1 MVKKTIIF
9 THSGGRLGNQLISYI
24 HLLSFWQE
32 HKDQFNII
40 NISFWPFSHLL
51 HLKKAQ
57 RYCFHSTSNSGHV
70 LFWILY
76 KIYLLIPR
84 FLKHKY
90 VSFLTIFLHGFGSF
104 FPGFQS
110 IFARKSSIQTHLQPF
125 CFGKKY
131 DFFDLN
137 LEENKKM
144 LLAKHSVIT
153 GFQVKSWELVLKH
166 KKETLPLLAFNPL
179 FQNTASQFMKS
190 VRSNHKIVVG
200 VHIRQG
206 DWRNHPKSIT
216 DTGRIAFDAKTY
228 ATYMQQLVT
237 LLGPDVGFIL
247 TSDEVQDMTLFK
259 EFNVYL
265 CTGSMGQSGHFV
277 ESILELS
284 QCDYLLMPD
293 TTFAGWASF
302 MNDVEM
308 FVFRSDNAILSLD
321 NLSKIKQ
328 ITGFVS

>member
-1 MVKKTIIF
+1 MAKKTIIF
-9 THSGGRLGNQLISYI
+9 TPSGGRLGNQLISYI
-24 HLLSFWQE
+24 HLLSFWKE

-40 NISFWPFSHLL
+40 NISFWPYSHLL
-51 HLKKAQ
+51 QSEKAQ
-57 RYCFHSTSNSGHV
+57 RYCFHSTTNSGHI
-70 LFWILY
+70 LFWILF
-76 KIYLLIPR
+76 KIYLLTPR

-90 VSFLTIFLHGFGSF
+90 VSFLTVFLHGFGRF

-110 IFARKSSIQTHLQPF
+110 IFARKDSIQTHLHPF
-125 CFGKKY
+125 CLGKKY

-137 LEENKKM
+137 LAKNKKT

-153 GFQVKSWELVLKH
+153 GFQVKSWDLVLKH
-166 KKETLPLLAFNPL
+166 KKQTLSLLAFNQQ
-179 FQNTASQFMKS
+179 FQNNASQFMQS
-190 VRSNHKIVVG
+190 VRTKHKIVVG

-228 ATYMQQLVT
+228 ATHMHQLVT

-302 MNDVEM
+302 INDVDM
-308 FVFRSDNAILSLD
+308 FVVRSKNDRLSLG
-321 NLSKIKQ
+321 NYTPIENIL
-328 ITGFVS
+328 GFID